1 MLKKS
6 GTLTEKSNFDV
17 FTSRPQRAKE
27 RITEFKGSSIGEF
40 PGGPV
45 VRTLSSQPLVGE
57 LLIRSHK
64 LHSAAKVKKIKIGQY
79 ILPKLKKRNKS

>member
-45 VRTLSSQPLVGE
+45 VRM
-57 LLIRSHK
+57 LLFHCQGPGFHPW
-64 LHSAAKVKKIKIGQY
+64 LG
-79 ILPKLKKRNKS
+79 N